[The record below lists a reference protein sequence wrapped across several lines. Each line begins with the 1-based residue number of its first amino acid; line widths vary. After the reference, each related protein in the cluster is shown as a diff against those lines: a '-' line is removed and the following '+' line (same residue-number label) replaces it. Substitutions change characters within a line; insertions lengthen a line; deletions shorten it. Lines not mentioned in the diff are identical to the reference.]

1 MFVVFIYI
9 DLAHLKR
16 HVLTPCF
23 PTRRSSDLAAYLAFS
38 EDAVSEEGADVL
50 LLEVGL
56 GGRLDATN
64 VIERPRLTAITP
76 IALDHQHFLG
86 TTLEAIAGEKAGI
99 MKPGVTCVVGQ
110 QEAATIAVL
119 EQRARAIDAPLFVCG
134 RDGTFGGATQ

>member
-1 MFVVFIYI
+1 MLERCKDVNGRGRITLFEVN
-9 DLAHLKR
+9 
-16 HVLTPCF
+16 T
-23 PTRRSSDLAAYLAFS
+23 AAAFLAFA
-38 EDAVSEEGADVL
+38 EDAASEEGADVL

-110 QEAATIAVL
+110 QEAADRKSTRL
-119 EQRARAIDAPLFVCG
+119 NSSH
-134 RDGTFGGATQ
+134 